1 MSSFERIYISS
12 SDVLTVENPSVH
24 IHCDTHSMPEP
35 QPMLE
40 RIMERS
46 GIIPAN
52 SEAQQKSWEVH
63 PTLYADAFPV
73 THVITVTGN
82 VEYEES
88 RVIATLKQ
96 KSDYVYTS
104 CAAACYNCYHSWI
117 VRFLVFTF
125 VFVACMFSF
134 IHFIKPRSFDPSF
147 GPSFA
152 PTLGPTFA
160 PTF

>member
-40 RIMERS
+40 
-46 GIIPAN
+46 
-52 SEAQQKSWEVH
+52 VH

-88 RVIATLKQ
+88 HVIATLKQ
-96 KSDYVYTS
+96 KRDYVYES
-104 CAAACYNCYHSWI
+104 CIRSCCNCYHSWV

-134 IHFIKPRSFDPSF
+134 IHFIKPHSFEKPSLMPSFAPSF
-147 GPSFA
+147 GPSTKF
-152 PTLGPTFA
+152 
-160 PTF
+160 